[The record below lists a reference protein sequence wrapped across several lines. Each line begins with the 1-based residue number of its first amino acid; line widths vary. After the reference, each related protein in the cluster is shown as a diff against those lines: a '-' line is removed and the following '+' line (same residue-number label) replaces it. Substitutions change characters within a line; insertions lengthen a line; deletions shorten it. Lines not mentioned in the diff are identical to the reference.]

1 VNAASWLSVP
11 IPIRSAHAENVG
23 SNGSPC
29 MPKNTPNRCQQTI
42 HYTPGALDVDFTSG
56 SFVVSDVLCRS
67 GAVFEFSFPA
77 IREELRPNQL
87 CFY

>member
-1 VNAASWLSVP
+1 MPEPLAM
-11 IPIRSAHAENVG
+11 ENSKG
-23 SNGSPC
+23 A
-29 MPKNTPNRCQQTI
+29 I
-42 HYTPGALDVDFTSG
+42 IYTG

-67 GAVFEFSFPA
+67 GAVVEFSFPA